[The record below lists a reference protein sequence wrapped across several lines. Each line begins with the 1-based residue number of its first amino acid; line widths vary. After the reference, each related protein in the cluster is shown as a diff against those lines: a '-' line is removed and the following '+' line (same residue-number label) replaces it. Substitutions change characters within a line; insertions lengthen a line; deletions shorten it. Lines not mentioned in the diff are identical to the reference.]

1 MMSVDLLE
9 KNLATSQ
16 TIQEFKNKSL
26 GIIPNEDLIAF
37 SETIEKFQ
45 SNYHELVVQ
54 PNISTLEVDML
65 PIFLFPQLKRQY
77 YVN

>member
-26 GIIPNEDLIAF
+26 GIILNEDLIAF
-37 SETIEKFQ
+37 SETIKKFQ
-45 SNYHELVVQ
+45 SIYHELVVQ

>member
-45 SNYHELVVQ
+45 FIYHELVVQ